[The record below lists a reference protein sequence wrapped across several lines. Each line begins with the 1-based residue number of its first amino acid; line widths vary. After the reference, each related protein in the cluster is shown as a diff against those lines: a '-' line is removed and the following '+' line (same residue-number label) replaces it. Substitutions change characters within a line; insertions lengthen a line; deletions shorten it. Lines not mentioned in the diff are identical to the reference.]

1 MGSLNK
7 EIGNIKKNSMQI
19 LELESTKLMIK
30 ILLDQLS
37 SKMEMK
43 DWELINLKVGQ

>member
-7 EIGNIKKNSMQI
+7 EFGNIKKNSMQI
-19 LELESTKLMIK
+19 LELESTKLMIE

-43 DWELINLKVGQ
+43 D